1 MIQGLVAKKL
11 IEIIIKKVMKNRE
24 LKKLRKYVDEPN
36 ELDIKVKELDKSV
49 RNLEV
54 LMKEVLKR
62 K

>member
-1 MIQGLVAKKL
+1 MMKVFKL
-11 IEIIIKKVMKNRE
+11 DKV
-24 LKKLRKYVDEPN
+24 LKYVESEN